1 LGDEDK
7 VIYIDDDYSVGS
19 WVDKDTRID
28 FNWIEAKL
36 LERVLL
42 LDNGVLV
49 DLWWF
54 LGCVRLVRDEA
65 EGRPLL
71 VLFWTRRSMYMFSQ
85 LWSLQANTTS
95 YLTHPFSLS
104 LALSWI

>member
-49 DLWWF
+49 DL
-54 LGCVRLVRDEA
+54 
-65 EGRPLL
+65 
-71 VLFWTRRSMYMFSQ
+71 
-85 LWSLQANTTS
+85 
-95 YLTHPFSLS
+95 
-104 LALSWI
+104 